1 MFCRNCGKEI
11 RDGARFCPGC
21 GAKQTETVI
30 PGESSYTESGAFMET
45 GNFAEAGMPGQ
56 PSFQADPGIPQL
68 EPKGNKKKTLLIVG
82 AAVLVIVLAAGTGVL
97 FGTGILGGSKE
108 TVAERDDRDDQEDR
122 EEKEDRDDQ
131 EDRDRSRDKE
141 RSEQPDEEPV
151 KTEDEG
157 RPGSDRGEENPAR
170 EEDDE
175 DGRGGGFL
183 DRLGG
188 KEQSATYTM
197 EQEAGGVIIRD
208 VMTLK
213 AKGDKVYEIAEDM
226 EVDMTSMSNA
236 DVEDMIPLYDDI
248 VEAYGF
254 VDGVTAMGSCT
265 NKVYYINVTIDTT
278 GDAVGKL
285 AELGLLSIE
294 GNADGISLKASGEAM
309 EQGGY
314 TKVE

>member
-122 EEKEDRDDQ
+122 EDKEDRDDENGGEDPDKADGKEDVQ
-131 EDRDRSRDKE
+131 ADGKEDGSMPRTDRDKKQDTQEAK
-141 RSEQPDEEPV
+141 
-151 KTEDEG
+151 
-157 RPGSDRGEENPAR
+157 
-170 EEDDE
+170 EEDS
-175 DGRGGGFL
+175 DG
-183 DRLGG
+183 LGG
-188 KEQSATYTM
+188 LFDKAGGKQQSATYTM
-197 EQEAGGVIIRD
+197 EEEAGGILIRD
-208 VMTLK
+208 TMTLH
-213 AKGDKVYEIAEDM
+213 AKGDEVQEIVEVL
-226 EVDMTSMSNA
+226 EVDMTSMDAS
-236 DVEDMIPLYDDI
+236 DCEIL
-248 VEAYGF
+248 VEAYEELVGQYNS
-254 VDGVTAMGSCT
+254 VAGVTALSSYT
-265 NKVYYINVTIDTT
+265 NQVYYINVTIDTT
-278 GDAVGKL
+278 GDAAGDL